1 MPSNN
6 AYIVYL
12 RAFLRVLNLLYLR
25 VNVENTQ
32 ELMTKE
38 RPFLCGHSST
48 ASPGPA
54 IGPVTYCSGASTLAT
69 ELTLRRLHNAIL
81 E

>member
-12 RAFLRVLNLLYLR
+12 KAFLRVLNLLYLR

-69 ELTLRRLHNAIL
+69 ELALRRLHNAIL

>member
-12 RAFLRVLNLLYLR
+12 RVFLKVLNLLYLR
-25 VNVENTQ
+25 VNVQNIQ
-32 ELMTKE
+32 EFMTEE
-38 RPFLCGHSST
+38 RPFLCGHSNT

-69 ELTLRRLHNAIL
+69 ELALPRLQ
-81 E
+81 

>member
-6 AYIVYL
+6 AYIVHL
-12 RAFLRVLNLLYLR
+12 RVFLRVLNLLSLR

-38 RPFLCGHSST
+38 RPFLCRHSST
-48 ASPGPA
+48 ASLGAA

-69 ELTLRRLHNAIL
+69 DLALPRLQ
-81 E
+81 